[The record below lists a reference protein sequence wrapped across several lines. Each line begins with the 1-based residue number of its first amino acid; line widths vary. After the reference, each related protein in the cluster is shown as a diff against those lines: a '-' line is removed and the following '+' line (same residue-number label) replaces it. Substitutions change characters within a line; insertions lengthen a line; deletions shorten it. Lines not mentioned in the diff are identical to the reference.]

1 MDKGK
6 QMIERQK
13 VTDQYAI
20 YNGDSMELMMDM
32 PDESIDLSIYSPPF
46 CGMYHYSSSDRDLS
60 NCDDY
65 ESFFEQYSF
74 FVEQIARNKAGA
86 VYRRS
91 LHGYTVKQ

>member
-32 PDESIDLSIYSPPF
+32 PDESIIKQSI
-46 CGMYHYSSSDRDLS
+46 R
-60 NCDDY
+60 
-65 ESFFEQYSF
+65 
-74 FVEQIARNKAGA
+74 V
-86 VYRRS
+86 
-91 LHGYTVKQ
+91 